1 MTQKERV
8 LNHLKANNSINP
20 MEALGQY
27 GIMRL
32 AAIVFDLKCQG
43 HNIMAERKT
52 VTNRYGDDCQIAF
65 YKLIGE

>member
-8 LNHLKANNSINP
+8 LNHLKQNNHINP
-20 MEALGQY
+20 MEALGHY

-32 AAIVFDLKCQG
+32 AAIVFDLKCLG
-43 HNIMAERKT
+43 HNIVTERRT
-52 VTNRYGDDCQIAF
+52 VTNRYGDECQVAF